1 MQYYKNYVRVLEE
14 TKNLIQSNII
24 SLILS
29 KAKGKRNCTM
39 QKTWI
44 AEKLYIDRKTVER
57 NIKKLEEM
65 GLITA
70 ETIYIQFHREPKATT
85 HFTITEKLQNLITEE
100 KKNHSQPSK
109 PSTLPLRN
117 GNEKEIK
124 KTRHNQSENAMGALK
139 NCTNHYDYIDL
150 ITKLNSKKL

>member
-29 KAKGKRNCTM
+29 KAKGKTECMM

-44 AEKLYIDRKTVER
+44 AEKLYLDRKTVER
-57 NIKKLEEM
+57 NIKALEEM
-65 GLITA
+65 ELIKS
-70 ETIYIQFHREPKATT
+70 ETKYIQFHREPKATT
-85 HFTITEKLQNLITEE
+85 HFVITPKLQELIGAEE

-109 PSTLPLRN
+109 PSN
-117 GNEKEIK
+117 CGNEKQIE
-124 KTRHNQSENAMGALK
+124 KTQQNQSKNALGALK
-139 NCTNHYDYIDL
+139 NCTNHYDYINL

>member
-29 KAKGKRNCTM
+29 KAKGKTECMM
-39 QKTWI
+39 QKMWI
-44 AEKLYIDRKTVER
+44 AEKLYLDRKTVER

-70 ETIYIQFHREPKATT
+70 QTKYIQFHREPKATT

-109 PSTLPLRN
+109 PSNHCRNN
-117 GNEKEIK
+117 GNEKQIE
-124 KTRHNQSENAMGALK
+124 KTQHNQSENAMGALK
-139 NCTNHYDYIDL
+139 NCTNKYDYIDL